1 MSCFAGD
8 LTFAIERQHVC
19 TERFTLKLSCAQR
32 IDLFGIELHYDS
44 NVFQREDIERLVG
57 QFQAL
62 LESVT
67 GNPEALIGDLE
78 IVSEP
83 ERQRLLIEFNDTEAS
98 YPEGKCIHQLF
109 EEQAE
114 RTPNNV
120 ALACEDRRLTYAELN
135 ARANQLANHLRTQ
148 GVRPEVRVGICMQ
161 RCPEMIVGLLGIL
174 KAGGAY
180 VPLDPAYPRQ
190 RLAFMLEDVRAPV
203 LVTRRGIVED
213 GIAPGV
219 RVVSLDL
226 DWDTIARESEANPV
240 SGATDR
246 SATYVI
252 YTSGSTG
259 SPKGVIVE
267 HGGLVNAVNWLTKT
281 LELSA
286 RDRCLLKTPITFDA
300 AGREIFPILMAGGTL
315 VVAEAD
321 GHRDS
326 RYIAETIRNE
336 GITILHCVPSFLR
349 LLVEEPAFD
358 ALAALRAV
366 MCGGE
371 ALPAE
376 VVMRLHQRSKAAL
389 YNVYGPTETI
399 VDSAYGLC
407 TSDIADSIIPIG
419 RPIPN
424 ATIYIA
430 DDMLRLVP
438 IGVAG
443 NLYIGGVGLARGYL
457 NRPDLTAEK
466 FIPDPFGAK
475 PGARLYRTG
484 DLARH
489 LPDGS
494 IEFLGRADHQVKI
507 RGFRIELG
515 EIESALRQHP
525 TVRESIVVAEEDAT
539 GEKRL
544 VAYVVGER
552 GLPPTSN
559 ELRNFLKAK
568 LPEHLLPAA
577 FVALEAL
584 PLTANGKVDRRALPA
599 SNRTRP
605 ELEKG
610 FVAPRTPEEELVAEI
625 WAQVLGL
632 ERVGIYDDFFE
643 LGGHSL
649 LATQAVSRIR
659 EAFAVEIPLRRLFEV
674 PTVGGLAASI
684 DAARRAGQSLQAPPI
699 LPVPR
704 DGDLPLSFAQQRLWF
719 IDQLE
724 PGNSAYNFPAAVRLK
739 GPLNLVALGQ
749 SVNEII
755 KRHEALRTTFTTVDG
770 RPVQVVAPTLTVGLP
785 VVNLQDLTESEREAE
800 VGRLAIE
807 EAQRPFNLARGPLLR
822 VTLLRLGEEEH
833 VGLLTMH
840 HIVSDGWS
848 TGILIREMAV
858 LYEAFSG
865 GRSSPLPE
873 LPIQYAD
880 FAHWQRQ
887 WLQGEVLE
895 TQLTYWKGQ
904 LLGASPL
911 ELPADHLRPAV
922 QTFQGS
928 LQSMLL
934 PENTG
939 EGLKA
944 FSRKQGITLFMTL
957 LAAFKVL
964 LHRYTDQNDI
974 IVGTPIANR
983 NRLEIEGLIGFFVNT
998 LVMRT
1003 DLSGNPAFVELSRR
1017 VREVC
1022 LGAYAH
1028 QDLPFE
1034 RLVEELHLERNL
1046 GRNPL
1051 FGVMFVLQNKSL
1063 QTIELPGLTLS
1074 PVEIDSGTAHFD
1086 LTLHI
1091 ADTEQGLIATL
1102 AYNKDLFE
1110 AATISRMLGHFGNLL
1125 EAVVANPE
1133 RRLSDLPFLGEAER
1147 QQLLVQW
1154 NDNKAAYSK
1163 DLCIQQFFELQAERT
1178 PDAVAVVFE
1187 HERLTYAEL
1196 NRRSN
1201 QLAHHLQA
1209 LGVKPE
1215 IPVGI
1220 CLEPS
1225 AEMVVGLLGIL
1236 KAGGA
1241 YLPLDPAYPKER
1253 LAFMLETAGAPVI
1266 LTRESLAGVLPEYD
1280 AKIVCLDSDREAIA
1294 RESESNPI
1302 SSSRP
1307 ENLAYVIFT
1316 SGSTGQPKGVLVS
1329 HGALAGHCNDVQRY
1343 YELGPTDRVLQFASL
1358 SFDLSLEQILPTLIA
1373 GARLVMMGPDVWHTA
1388 EFHRKISEY
1397 GLTVLNL
1404 PTGYWQELAHEWA
1417 DLPQPASSVQP
1428 RLFIVGGDIMLPEA
1442 LKLWQQT
1449 SANSIRLLNAYGP
1462 TEATITAT
1470 AFEIDPRPHELAT
1483 SRRIPIGRP
1492 LANRETYI
1500 LEQYGNPVPVGVP
1513 GELHIGGKC
1522 LARGYLNRPDL
1533 TAEKFIPHPFSTE
1546 PGARLYKTGDRARY
1560 LPDGNIEFLGRV
1572 DHQVKLR
1579 GFRIELGEIE
1589 ANLRQHPDVREA
1601 VVLVHHDTSGEKRL
1615 VAYAVA
1621 ERDLFLTSD
1630 DLRGFLKEKLPEYLV
1645 PSAFMI
1651 LDTLPLMP
1659 NGKVDRRALPA
1670 AGRARPESEKAL
1682 VAPRDALELQLT
1694 QLWKEILGIE
1704 SIGVRDNFF
1713 ELGGHSL
1720 AAVRLFALIEKR
1732 LGRRLPLAAVFHG
1745 ATIEQLAD
1753 LLRHQIK
1760 PASQSSLVAI
1770 QPDGSERP
1778 LFLIH
1783 PAGGQV
1789 FPYVH
1794 LAHHLG
1800 PDQPCFGLQAKGVDE
1815 GQDPHLRIED
1825 MAAHYIEALQTV
1837 QPEGPYYLGGWSM
1850 GGTVAFEMA
1859 QQLHAQRQKVALLVL
1874 LDTRIPAPDEQFAED
1889 DFEAT
1894 LLADVVRYFGL
1905 PLDPGE
1911 LLRLPKDEVLAVVL
1925 EQARRANLVPAEVE
1939 VSQAQRFVELC
1950 KADFR
1955 ATRNYMPR
1963 RYEGR
1968 ITLFRASQ
1976 ELAGTSPDPTL
1987 GWGEWAAGVEVHPVP
2002 GNHANMVYE
2011 PQVEVLA
2018 EKLTACLTQLRAAEE
2033 WLSDGVNLQT
2043 SLMKDS
2049 Q

>member
-1 MSCFAGD
+1 M
-8 LTFAIERQHVC
+8 
-19 TERFTLKLSCAQR
+19 
-32 IDLFGIELHYDS
+32 
-44 NVFQREDIERLVG
+44 
-57 QFQAL
+57 
-62 LESVT
+62 
-67 GNPEALIGDLE
+67 
-78 IVSEP
+78 
-83 ERQRLLIEFNDTEAS
+83 
-98 YPEGKCIHQLF
+98 
-109 EEQAE
+109 
-114 RTPNNV
+114 
-120 ALACEDRRLTYAELN
+120 
-135 ARANQLANHLRTQ
+135 
-148 GVRPEVRVGICMQ
+148 
-161 RCPEMIVGLLGIL
+161 
-174 KAGGAY
+174 
-180 VPLDPAYPRQ
+180 
-190 RLAFMLEDVRAPV
+190 
-203 LVTRRGIVED
+203 
-213 GIAPGV
+213 
-219 RVVSLDL
+219 
-226 DWDTIARESEANPV
+226 
-240 SGATDR
+240 
-246 SATYVI
+246 
-252 YTSGSTG
+252 
-259 SPKGVIVE
+259 
-267 HGGLVNAVNWLTKT
+267 
-281 LELSA
+281 
-286 RDRCLLKTPITFDA
+286 
-300 AGREIFPILMAGGTL
+300 
-315 VVAEAD
+315 
-321 GHRDS
+321 
-326 RYIAETIRNE
+326 
-336 GITILHCVPSFLR
+336 
-349 LLVEEPAFD
+349 
-358 ALAALRAV
+358 
-366 MCGGE
+366 
-371 ALPAE
+371 
-376 VVMRLHQRSKAAL
+376 
-389 YNVYGPTETI
+389 
-399 VDSAYGLC
+399 
-407 TSDIADSIIPIG
+407 
-419 RPIPN
+419 
-424 ATIYIA
+424 
-430 DDMLRLVP
+430 
-438 IGVAG
+438 
-443 NLYIGGVGLARGYL
+443 
-457 NRPDLTAEK
+457 
-466 FIPDPFGAK
+466 
-475 PGARLYRTG
+475 
-484 DLARH
+484 
-489 LPDGS
+489 
-494 IEFLGRADHQVKI
+494 
-507 RGFRIELG
+507 
-515 EIESALRQHP
+515 
-525 TVRESIVVAEEDAT
+525 
-539 GEKRL
+539 
-544 VAYVVGER
+544 AYVVGER

-1316 SGSTGQPKGVLVS
+1316 SGSTGQP
-1329 HGALAGHCNDVQRY
+1329 
-1343 YELGPTDRVLQFASL
+1343 
-1358 SFDLSLEQILPTLIA
+1358 
-1373 GARLVMMGPDVWHTA
+1373 
-1388 EFHRKISEY
+1388 
-1397 GLTVLNL
+1397 
-1404 PTGYWQELAHEWA
+1404 
-1417 DLPQPASSVQP
+1417 
-1428 RLFIVGGDIMLPEA
+1428 
-1442 LKLWQQT
+1442 
-1449 SANSIRLLNAYGP
+1449 
-1462 TEATITAT
+1462 
-1470 AFEIDPRPHELAT
+1470 
-1483 SRRIPIGRP
+1483 
-1492 LANRETYI
+1492 
-1500 LEQYGNPVPVGVP
+1500 
-1513 GELHIGGKC
+1513 
-1522 LARGYLNRPDL
+1522 
-1533 TAEKFIPHPFSTE
+1533 
-1546 PGARLYKTGDRARY
+1546 
-1560 LPDGNIEFLGRV
+1560 
-1572 DHQVKLR
+1572 
-1579 GFRIELGEIE
+1579 
-1589 ANLRQHPDVREA
+1589 
-1601 VVLVHHDTSGEKRL
+1601 
-1615 VAYAVA
+1615 
-1621 ERDLFLTSD
+1621 
-1630 DLRGFLKEKLPEYLV
+1630 
-1645 PSAFMI
+1645 
-1651 LDTLPLMP
+1651 
-1659 NGKVDRRALPA
+1659 
-1670 AGRARPESEKAL
+1670 
-1682 VAPRDALELQLT
+1682 
-1694 QLWKEILGIE
+1694 
-1704 SIGVRDNFF
+1704 
-1713 ELGGHSL
+1713 
-1720 AAVRLFALIEKR
+1720 
-1732 LGRRLPLAAVFHG
+1732 
-1745 ATIEQLAD
+1745 
-1753 LLRHQIK
+1753 
-1760 PASQSSLVAI
+1760 
-1770 QPDGSERP
+1770 
-1778 LFLIH
+1778 
-1783 PAGGQV
+1783 
-1789 FPYVH
+1789 
-1794 LAHHLG
+1794 
-1800 PDQPCFGLQAKGVDE
+1800 
-1815 GQDPHLRIED
+1815 
-1825 MAAHYIEALQTV
+1825 
-1837 QPEGPYYLGGWSM
+1837 
-1850 GGTVAFEMA
+1850 
-1859 QQLHAQRQKVALLVL
+1859 
-1874 LDTRIPAPDEQFAED
+1874 
-1889 DFEAT
+1889 
-1894 LLADVVRYFGL
+1894 
-1905 PLDPGE
+1905 
-1911 LLRLPKDEVLAVVL
+1911 
-1925 EQARRANLVPAEVE
+1925 
-1939 VSQAQRFVELC
+1939 
-1950 KADFR
+1950 
-1955 ATRNYMPR
+1955 
-1963 RYEGR
+1963 
-1968 ITLFRASQ
+1968 
-1976 ELAGTSPDPTL
+1976 
-1987 GWGEWAAGVEVHPVP
+1987 
-2002 GNHANMVYE
+2002 
-2011 PQVEVLA
+2011 
-2018 EKLTACLTQLRAAEE
+2018 
-2033 WLSDGVNLQT
+2033 
-2043 SLMKDS
+2043 
-2049 Q
+2049 